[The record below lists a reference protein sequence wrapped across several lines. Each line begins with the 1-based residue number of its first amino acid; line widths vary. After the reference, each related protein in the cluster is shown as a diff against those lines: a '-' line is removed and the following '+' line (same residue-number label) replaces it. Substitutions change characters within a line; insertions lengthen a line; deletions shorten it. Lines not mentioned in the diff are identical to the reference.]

1 MAQLRVELHRHV
13 PHPGPLESGSGPLH
27 ALGAVAHHI
36 HGPGD
41 KENGGVVVHFA
52 DVVLLAD
59 KADAGEHLPEQPRR
73 GVALTQRVLQISVHV
88 VRVQGQPIHACA
100 VGGEAAV
107 VNTEGGFCGHGAGPG
122 LAVSQTFGVDDGQT
136 GRRGCGAH
144 VAGAH
149 DNSAVHRAG
158 IADEISPGQEG
169 AHGVPQQEIGQVG
182 ELPVGQLPELLHVLH
197 HPVPAALG
205 TEVQPGRTVRD

>member
-1 MAQLRVELHRHV
+1 M
-13 PHPGPLESGSGPLH
+13 
-27 ALGAVAHHI
+27 
-36 HGPGD
+36 
-41 KENGGVVVHFA
+41 VVHFA

-59 KADAGEHLPEQPRR
+59 EADAGKHLPEQPRR
-73 GVALTQRVLQISVHV
+73 GAALTQRVLQVSVHI

-107 VNTEGGFCGHGAGPG
+107 VNAEGGFRGHSTGPG
-122 LAVSQTFGVDDGQT
+122 FAVSQTFGMDNGQT
-136 GRRGCGAH
+136 CRRGCGAH

-149 DNSAVHRAG
+149 DNGAVHRAG

-182 ELPVGQLPELLHVLH
+182 EVTVGQLPEMLHVLY

-205 TEVQPGRTVRD
+205 TEVQPGRAVRD

>member
-1 MAQLRVELHRHV
+1 M
-13 PHPGPLESGSGPLH
+13 
-27 ALGAVAHHI
+27 
-36 HGPGD
+36 
-41 KENGGVVVHFA
+41 VVHFA